1 MHSRSSSYSSTSQP
15 KKILK
20 DVKKKTYKFVQIN
33 TDAKTNQVVENII
46 NSVVKNIIQKRSRTN
61 IKKHFKTKII

>member
-1 MHSRSSSYSSTSQP
+1 MHSRSSSYSSTSKP

-20 DVKKKTYKFVQIN
+20 DVKKKTNKFVQIN
-33 TDAKTNQVVENII
+33 TDVKTNQVVENIM